1 MQVKEFKMGL
11 VLSGG
16 GTRGFAHIGALKALE
31 EAGVQVDVI
40 SGTSVGSIV
49 GALYADGY
57 SPAKMLELFRKNR
70 VIQLSRLTSFRR
82 GMLSLSGLKK
92 KINKYIQANTFEEL
106 KLPLFVTVTNLHRGE
121 VEYAHEGLLAEKI
134 VASATIPILYA
145 PVRIKQELYVD
156 GAVIDN
162 FPVKPIREICEKI
175 VGINIMPKSQVP
187 EIRGIRDVAMRTFQL
202 YVHAMNRD
210 SSAACDLLI
219 EPVDIAGFGY
229 LGSKRGMEMY
239 RIGYDAAKKQLE
251 TFKNW

>member
-1 MQVKEFKMGL
+1 MKFKLGL

-16 GTRGFAHIGALKALE
+16 GTRGFAHIGALQALE
-31 EAGVQVDVI
+31 EAGVQADVI

-57 SPAKMLELFRKNR
+57 SPTEMLEKFRKNK
-70 VIQLSRLTSFRR
+70 VIQLSRLTFFRK
-82 GMLSLSGLKK
+82 GMLSLPGLKK
-92 KINKYIQANTFEEL
+92 KINKYISVKTFEEL
-106 KLPLFVTVTNLHRGE
+106 KRPLYVTVTNLHRGE
-121 VEYAHEGLLAEKI
+121 VDYVHTGPLAEKI

-145 PVRIKQELYVD
+145 PVIINQEYYVD

-162 FPVKPIREICEKI
+162 FPVKPIRDLCEKI
-175 VGINIMPKSQVP
+175 VGINIMPNSQVQ

-202 YVHAMNRD
+202 YVYAMNSD

-229 LGSKRGMEMY
+229 LGSKQGMEMY
-239 RIGYDAAKKQLE
+239 RIGFDAAKKQLE
-251 TFKNW
+251 TFKKW

>member
-1 MQVKEFKMGL
+1 MLMKFKMGL

-16 GTRGFAHIGALKALE
+16 GTRGFAHIGALQALE
-31 EAGVQVDVI
+31 EAGVRADVI

-57 SPAKMLELFRKNR
+57 SPSAMLDLFRKNR
-70 VIQLSRLTSFRR
+70 VIQLSRLTLLRK

-92 KINKYIQANTFEEL
+92 KINKYIRAKTFEEL
-106 KLPLFVTVTNLHRGE
+106 KLPLYVTVTNLHRGE
-121 VEYAHEGLLAEKI
+121 VEYAHEGPLAEKI

-162 FPVKPIREICEKI
+162 FPVKPISGLCERI
-175 VGINIMPKSQVP
+175 IGINIMPSSQRP
-187 EIRGIRDVAMRTFQL
+187 EIRGIRDVALRTFQL
-202 YVHAMNRD
+202 YVHAMNRE
-210 SSAACDLLI
+210 SFAACDLLI
-219 EPVDIAGFGY
+219 EPLDIAGFGY

-251 TFKNW
+251 TFTNR

>member
-1 MQVKEFKMGL
+1 MLMKFKTGL

-16 GTRGFAHIGALKALE
+16 GTRGFAHIGALQALE
-31 EAGVQVDVI
+31 EAGVQADVI

-57 SPAKMLELFRKNR
+57 SPPEMLDLFRKNR
-70 VIQLSRLTSFRR
+70 VIQLSRLTFFRR

-92 KINKYIQANTFEEL
+92 KINKYIRAKTFEEL
-106 KLPLFVTVTNLHRGE
+106 QRPLYVTVTNLHRGE
-121 VEYAHEGLLAEKI
+121 VEYAHEGALAEKI
-134 VASATIPILYA
+134 VASATIPILFA
-145 PVRIKQELYVD
+145 PVTINQQYYVD

-162 FPVKPIREICEKI
+162 FPVKPIRELCEKI
-175 VGINIMPKSQVP
+175 VGINIMPNSQVQ
-187 EIRGIRDVAMRTFQL
+187 EIQGIRDVAMRTFQL

-210 SSAACDLLI
+210 SSDECDLLI
-219 EPVDIAGFGY
+219 EPLDITGFGY

-251 TFKNW
+251 TFKKW